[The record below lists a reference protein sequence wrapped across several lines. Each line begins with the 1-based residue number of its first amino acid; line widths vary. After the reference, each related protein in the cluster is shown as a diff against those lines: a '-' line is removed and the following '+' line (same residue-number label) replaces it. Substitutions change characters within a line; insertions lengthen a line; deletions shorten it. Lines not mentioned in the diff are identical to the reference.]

1 LDFEMSDTP
10 HNAESHD
17 KPHKHGKGGHG
28 AHGGG
33 GHEEGHE
40 GAPEWLI
47 SFADNVVLMMGFFV
61 ILLAMNMAKSTV
73 GGGGEKGEH
82 GEAKKQEEAML
93 DFAIAVREA
102 FNNPVTIDSSNP
114 RDAALVARLRQRAGQ
129 GDARDQGVDGKQQ
142 DVQSIRPSD
151 YRALSGS
158 VAFADHS
165 SELLDSSK
173 TTIAQIARKI
183 RGLRL
188 IVLVR
193 GHVSSVE
200 AARGPEV
207 AMKLST
213 ERATN
218 VCKALAAEG
227 VAWWQLRLV
236 ACADHDRL
244 EAHPNSK
251 AVDKANARVEVI
263 LTDEVVPDE
272 VPTRY
277 DDAASN
283 TAWSPGGGHVTA
295 SP

>member
-1 LDFEMSDTP
+1 MSDTP
-10 HNAESHD
+10 ANAETHD
-17 KPHKHGKGGHG
+17 KPHAHGGGHG
-28 AHGGG
+28 AHGG

-47 SFADNVVLMMGFFV
+47 SFADMVMLMMGFFV
-61 ILLAMNMAKSTV
+61 ILFALNNNPSGRQP
-73 GGGGEKGEH
+73 GGNAPDQSGGAEKPKED
-82 GEAKKQEEAML
+82 ML

-102 FNNPVTIDSSNP
+102 FNNPVNVQSTDP
-114 RDAALVARLRQRAGQ
+114 RDAPLIARLRQRAGK
-129 GDARDQGVDGKQQ
+129 GEAHDQGVEGKEQ

-158 VAFADHS
+158 VPFAEHS
-165 SELLDSSK
+165 AELLDSSK
-173 TTIAQIARKI
+173 TTIAQIARKV

-188 IVLVR
+188 IVEVR

-200 AARGPEV
+200 AARGPEN
-207 AMKLST
+207 AMKLSAD
-213 ERATN
+213 RAQI
-218 VCKALAAEG
+218 VARALAAEG

-236 ACADHDRL
+236 VCADHDRL
-244 EAHPNSK
+244 EAHPNNR
-251 AVDKANARVEVI
+251 AADKANARVEVI

-277 DDAASN
+277 DDSGATAAW
-283 TAWSPGGGHVTA
+283 TPGGGPLTA

>member
-1 LDFEMSDTP
+1 MSDTP

-17 KPHKHGKGGHG
+17 KPHKHGGGGHG
-28 AHGGG
+28 AHGG

-61 ILLAMNMAKSTV
+61 ILLAMNMAKQTV
-73 GGGGEKGEH
+73 GGGGEKGGH

-102 FNNPVTIDSSNP
+102 FNNPVTIESTDA

-129 GDARDQGVDGKQQ
+129 GEARDAGVDGKQQ

-158 VAFADHS
+158 VPFAEHAA
-165 SELLDSSK
+165 EMLDSSK
-173 TTIAQIARKI
+173 TTIEQIARRI

-188 IVLVR
+188 IVEVR
-193 GHVSSVE
+193 GHVSTVE

-207 AMKLST
+207 AMKLSAD
-213 ERATN
+213 RAQT
-218 VCKALAAEG
+218 VARALAAEG

-236 ACADHDRL
+236 VCADHDRL
-244 EAHPNSK
+244 EAHPNSR

-277 DDAASN
+277 DEAAST
-283 TAWSPGGGHVTA
+283 TAWVPGGGHVTA